1 MITSLDK
8 MVESVISAALALD
21 RCPGRVLIAIAG
33 PPASGKSTLASR
45 LQCGLE
51 KHGTACGL
59 LPMDGFHF
67 DNTLLEE
74 QSMLSRKGSPETF
87 DVDGFASTVKHL
99 KAGEEVSVPYFN
111 RCLDCVERDAAIITA
126 AQRFVVVEGNYLFLD
141 EPAWRPLLDMWSLTV
156 FVKPSLELLTDRLRQ
171 RWVEHGMSEEDAEI
185 RLQLN
190 DLPNARRVLTDIN
203 LKDISIVFE

>member
-1 MITSLDK
+1 MEANLEQ
-8 MVESVISAALALD
+8 MVECVIAAALALD
-21 RCPGRVLIAIAG
+21 SQPGRLLIAIAG

-45 LQCGLE
+45 LQCGFE
-51 KHGTACGL
+51 QHGIACGL

-67 DNTLLEE
+67 DNKLLEK

-87 DVDGFASTVKHL
+87 DVDGFRSTVRHL

-111 RCLDCVERDAAIITA
+111 RRLDCVESDAAIITA
-126 AQRFVVVEGNYLFLD
+126 AQRYVVVEGNYLFLD
-141 EPAWRPLLDMWSLTV
+141 DQAWRPLLDMWSLTV
-156 FVKPSLELLTDRLRQ
+156 FVKPSLELITARLRQ
-171 RWVEHGMSEEDAEI
+171 RWVEHGMSKEDAEI